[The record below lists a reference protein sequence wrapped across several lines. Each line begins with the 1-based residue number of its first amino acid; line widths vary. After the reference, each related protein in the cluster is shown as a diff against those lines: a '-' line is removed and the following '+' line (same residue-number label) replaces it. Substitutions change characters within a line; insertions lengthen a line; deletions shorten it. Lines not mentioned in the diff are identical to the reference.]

1 MKDFVKEGIN
11 AGFCMEL
18 LYFFISKYKLLFFT
32 LELLTT
38 RMRLLL
44 FIILI
49 LATTPLSPSFASIDF
64 HFATDTTKLT
74 GKDSAVLLFDQA
86 LNLMRKD
93 YYEKNSIVW
102 DSLVTEAKRKLALAN
117 TCSDSYA
124 IIAGCFNKM
133 KARHS
138 FIIPVSKT
146 AAYTNDTN
154 YSPRKPPA
162 GAIMGEIKSSFA
174 DKDIAYLSVPWVCT
188 TNPVICT
195 QVADSL
201 QQLIATLDE
210 KGVSKWIIDLR
221 MNKGGNCWP
230 MLAGIGPLIGN
241 TLCVYFVLSNS
252 KAPISYREGN
262 AMNGNKVI
270 CSVSRK
276 AYTTKKAQKYI
287 AVLIGPNTSSSGELV
302 ALAFKGL
309 PNTEL
314 FGEPTAGFTTANT
327 SFDLLD
333 NSMLVLT
340 VGMEADRAGHLC
352 YRKIIPDE
360 IITATPSYPTDDPV
374 KTRATMWLQL
384 F

>member
-1 MKDFVKEGIN
+1 VKDFIKEGIN
-11 AGFCMEL
+11 AGFCMEIH
-18 LYFFISKYKLLFFT
+18 YFFISKYKLLFLT

-44 FIILI
+44 FTILI
-49 LATTPLSPSFASIDF
+49 IATTTPCPSFASDDF
-64 HFATDTTKLT
+64 DFAADTTKLT

-86 LNLMRKD
+86 LNLMRTD
-93 YYEKNSIVW
+93 YYEKNSIGW
-102 DSLVTEAKRKLALAN
+102 ESLVTEAKSKLAVAN

-124 IIAGCFNKM
+124 IIEGCFNKM
-133 KARHS
+133 KANHS
-138 FIIPVSKT
+138 FIIPLSKT
-146 AAYTNDTN
+146 AAYANDT
-154 YSPRKPPA
+154 SCSKRKPLP
-162 GAIMGEIKSSFA
+162 GEMMGEIKGSFA

-195 QVADSL
+195 MVADSL
-201 QQLIATLDE
+201 QKLIATLDE
-210 KGVSKWIIDLR
+210 KGISKWIIDLR

-241 TLCVYFVLSNS
+241 NLCGYFVLSNS

-262 AMNGNKVI
+262 AMNGNKII
-270 CSVSRK
+270 CGVSGK
-276 AYTTKKAQKYI
+276 AYTTKKTQKYI
-287 AVLIGPNTSSSGELV
+287 AVLVGPNTSSSGELV

-309 PNTEL
+309 PNTAL

-333 NSMLVLT
+333 KSMLVLT
-340 VGMEADRAGHLC
+340 VGMEADRGGHLC
-352 YRKIIPDE
+352 YGKIIPDE
-360 IITATPSYPTDDPV
+360 IITATPAYPTDDPV